1 MNQNVYQILQSMQA
15 YIYQQ
20 DKVLRDLQKKI
31 QTIEETVS
39 DLKKRPSVKVE
50 RMEYKFD
57 QLKVETLEGTLNI
70 GLNPSDLQAIEDFS
84 VPGNNG
90 TIHPKERMSMFTEIE
105 SSINEYLDSN
115 LQSIMGDTSEPLE
128 FPVDDTYRDFILQDI
143 KKQLSTRIEYYLN
156 QPLRDG
162 STEEQQK
169 EWIIEQ
175 LKKEIQHGVLT
186 FLQNLPENMKG
197 AKTGMNFEVV
207 NRDICVGSIHVLGV
221 SSSSLLM
228 VGDTNSIQLTSL
240 FDTPPESLIIGPFVP
255 LTPMDNEML
264 KRISKVNSFKLD
276 SLGSCLYSFKLVIQT
291 KLTDLTRAL
300 AVQRQREY
308 FLCK

>member
-1 MNQNVYQILQSMQA
+1 LNQNVYQILQSMQA

-105 SSINEYLDSN
+105 SSINGYLDSN

-128 FPVDDTYRDFILQDI
+128 FPVDDTYRDVILQDI

-162 STEEQQK
+162 STGEQQK

-175 LKKEIQHGVLT
+175 LKKEIQHGILT

-197 AKTGMNFEVV
+197 EKKE
-207 NRDICVGSIHVLGV
+207 
-221 SSSSLLM
+221 
-228 VGDTNSIQLTSL
+228 
-240 FDTPPESLIIGPFVP
+240 
-255 LTPMDNEML
+255 
-264 KRISKVNSFKLD
+264 
-276 SLGSCLYSFKLVIQT
+276 
-291 KLTDLTRAL
+291 
-300 AVQRQREY
+300 
-308 FLCK
+308 

>member
-175 LKKEIQHGVLT
+175 LKKEIQHGILT

-197 AKTGMNFEVV
+197 EKKE
-207 NRDICVGSIHVLGV
+207 
-221 SSSSLLM
+221 
-228 VGDTNSIQLTSL
+228 
-240 FDTPPESLIIGPFVP
+240 
-255 LTPMDNEML
+255 
-264 KRISKVNSFKLD
+264 
-276 SLGSCLYSFKLVIQT
+276 
-291 KLTDLTRAL
+291 
-300 AVQRQREY
+300 
-308 FLCK
+308 

>member
-1 MNQNVYQILQSMQA
+1 MQA

-128 FPVDDTYRDFILQDI
+128 FPVDETYRDFILEDI

-175 LKKEIQHGVLT
+175 LKKEIHHGILT

-197 AKTGMNFEVV
+197 EKKE
-207 NRDICVGSIHVLGV
+207 
-221 SSSSLLM
+221 
-228 VGDTNSIQLTSL
+228 
-240 FDTPPESLIIGPFVP
+240 
-255 LTPMDNEML
+255 
-264 KRISKVNSFKLD
+264 
-276 SLGSCLYSFKLVIQT
+276 
-291 KLTDLTRAL
+291 
-300 AVQRQREY
+300 
-308 FLCK
+308 

>member
-128 FPVDDTYRDFILQDI
+128 FPVDDTYRDFILEDI
-143 KKQLSTRIEYYLN
+143 KKQLATRIEYYLN

-162 STEEQQK
+162 STGEQQK

-175 LKKEIQHGVLT
+175 LKKEIHHGILT

-197 AKTGMNFEVV
+197 EKKE
-207 NRDICVGSIHVLGV
+207 
-221 SSSSLLM
+221 
-228 VGDTNSIQLTSL
+228 
-240 FDTPPESLIIGPFVP
+240 
-255 LTPMDNEML
+255 
-264 KRISKVNSFKLD
+264 
-276 SLGSCLYSFKLVIQT
+276 
-291 KLTDLTRAL
+291 
-300 AVQRQREY
+300 
-308 FLCK
+308 

>member
-1 MNQNVYQILQSMQA
+1 LNQNVYQILQSMQA

-90 TIHPKERMSMFTEIE
+90 TMHPKERMSMFTEIE
-105 SSINEYLDSN
+105 NSINEYLDSN

-162 STEEQQK
+162 STGEQQK

-175 LKKEIQHGVLT
+175 LKKEIQHGILT

-197 AKTGMNFEVV
+197 EKKE
-207 NRDICVGSIHVLGV
+207 
-221 SSSSLLM
+221 
-228 VGDTNSIQLTSL
+228 
-240 FDTPPESLIIGPFVP
+240 
-255 LTPMDNEML
+255 
-264 KRISKVNSFKLD
+264 
-276 SLGSCLYSFKLVIQT
+276 
-291 KLTDLTRAL
+291 
-300 AVQRQREY
+300 
-308 FLCK
+308 

>member
-1 MNQNVYQILQSMQA
+1 LNQNVYQILQSMQA

-105 SSINEYLDSN
+105 NSINEYLDSN

-128 FPVDDTYRDFILQDI
+128 FPVDDTYRDVILQDI

-162 STEEQQK
+162 STGEQQK

-175 LKKEIQHGVLT
+175 LKKEIQHGILT
-186 FLQNLPENMKG
+186 FLQNLPENIKG
-197 AKTGMNFEVV
+197 EKKE
-207 NRDICVGSIHVLGV
+207 
-221 SSSSLLM
+221 
-228 VGDTNSIQLTSL
+228 
-240 FDTPPESLIIGPFVP
+240 
-255 LTPMDNEML
+255 
-264 KRISKVNSFKLD
+264 
-276 SLGSCLYSFKLVIQT
+276 
-291 KLTDLTRAL
+291 
-300 AVQRQREY
+300 
-308 FLCK
+308 

>member
-1 MNQNVYQILQSMQA
+1 MQA

-105 SSINEYLDSN
+105 SSINEYLGSN

-128 FPVDDTYRDFILQDI
+128 FPVDDTYRDFILEDI
-143 KKQLSTRIEYYLN
+143 KKQLSTRIEHYLN

-162 STEEQQK
+162 STGEQQK

-175 LKKEIQHGVLT
+175 LKKEIQHGILT

-197 AKTGMNFEVV
+197 EKKE
-207 NRDICVGSIHVLGV
+207 
-221 SSSSLLM
+221 
-228 VGDTNSIQLTSL
+228 
-240 FDTPPESLIIGPFVP
+240 
-255 LTPMDNEML
+255 
-264 KRISKVNSFKLD
+264 
-276 SLGSCLYSFKLVIQT
+276 
-291 KLTDLTRAL
+291 
-300 AVQRQREY
+300 
-308 FLCK
+308 

>member
-162 STEEQQK
+162 STGEQQK

-175 LKKEIQHGVLT
+175 LKKEIQHGILT

-197 AKTGMNFEVV
+197 EKKE
-207 NRDICVGSIHVLGV
+207 
-221 SSSSLLM
+221 
-228 VGDTNSIQLTSL
+228 
-240 FDTPPESLIIGPFVP
+240 
-255 LTPMDNEML
+255 
-264 KRISKVNSFKLD
+264 
-276 SLGSCLYSFKLVIQT
+276 
-291 KLTDLTRAL
+291 
-300 AVQRQREY
+300 
-308 FLCK
+308 

>member
-31 QTIEETVS
+31 KTIEETVS

-128 FPVDDTYRDFILQDI
+128 FPVDDTYRDFILEDI

-162 STEEQQK
+162 STGEQQK

-175 LKKEIQHGVLT
+175 LKKEIQHGILT

-197 AKTGMNFEVV
+197 EKKE
-207 NRDICVGSIHVLGV
+207 
-221 SSSSLLM
+221 
-228 VGDTNSIQLTSL
+228 
-240 FDTPPESLIIGPFVP
+240 
-255 LTPMDNEML
+255 
-264 KRISKVNSFKLD
+264 
-276 SLGSCLYSFKLVIQT
+276 
-291 KLTDLTRAL
+291 
-300 AVQRQREY
+300 
-308 FLCK
+308 

>member
-90 TIHPKERMSMFTEIE
+90 TIQPKERMSMVTEIE

-128 FPVDDTYRDFILQDI
+128 FPVDDTYRDFILEDI

-175 LKKEIQHGVLT
+175 LKKEIHHGILT

-197 AKTGMNFEVV
+197 EKKE
-207 NRDICVGSIHVLGV
+207 
-221 SSSSLLM
+221 
-228 VGDTNSIQLTSL
+228 
-240 FDTPPESLIIGPFVP
+240 
-255 LTPMDNEML
+255 
-264 KRISKVNSFKLD
+264 
-276 SLGSCLYSFKLVIQT
+276 
-291 KLTDLTRAL
+291 
-300 AVQRQREY
+300 
-308 FLCK
+308 

>member
-128 FPVDDTYRDFILQDI
+128 FPVDETYRDFILQDI

-175 LKKEIQHGVLT
+175 LKKEIQHGILT

-197 AKTGMNFEVV
+197 EKKE
-207 NRDICVGSIHVLGV
+207 
-221 SSSSLLM
+221 
-228 VGDTNSIQLTSL
+228 
-240 FDTPPESLIIGPFVP
+240 
-255 LTPMDNEML
+255 
-264 KRISKVNSFKLD
+264 
-276 SLGSCLYSFKLVIQT
+276 
-291 KLTDLTRAL
+291 
-300 AVQRQREY
+300 
-308 FLCK
+308 

>member
-1 MNQNVYQILQSMQA
+1 MQA

-105 SSINEYLDSN
+105 SSINEYLGSN

-128 FPVDDTYRDFILQDI
+128 FPVDDTI

-162 STEEQQK
+162 STGEQQK

-175 LKKEIQHGVLT
+175 LKKEIQHGILT

-197 AKTGMNFEVV
+197 EKKE
-207 NRDICVGSIHVLGV
+207 
-221 SSSSLLM
+221 
-228 VGDTNSIQLTSL
+228 
-240 FDTPPESLIIGPFVP
+240 
-255 LTPMDNEML
+255 
-264 KRISKVNSFKLD
+264 
-276 SLGSCLYSFKLVIQT
+276 
-291 KLTDLTRAL
+291 
-300 AVQRQREY
+300 
-308 FLCK
+308 